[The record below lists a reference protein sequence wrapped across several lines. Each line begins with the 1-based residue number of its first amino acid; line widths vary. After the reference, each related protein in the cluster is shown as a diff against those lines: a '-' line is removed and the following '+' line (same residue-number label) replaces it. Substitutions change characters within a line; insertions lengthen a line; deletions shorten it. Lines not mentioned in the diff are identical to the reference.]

1 MKSIPLLASLA
12 LSLLAPAGLHA
23 AEAKAAVAAPTKSA
37 AALAGE
43 YAGKW
48 KAENDAG
55 GNLRLKL
62 SQAADGKWSADAVFA
77 YEGTDIATTTKSFK
91 VEGNSLELVIAWE
104 IQGVSSSTK
113 LKGELKGDTIEGK
126 YDSATAESAATGTWN
141 AKRK

>member
-12 LSLLAPAGLHA
+12 LSLLAPVGLHA
-23 AEAKAAVAAPTKSA
+23 AEAKAAVAAPAKSA
-37 AALAGE
+37 VALAGE

-48 KAENDAG
+48 KAENDAS

-62 SQAADGKWSADAVFA
+62 SQAADGKWSAEAVFS
-77 YEGTDIATTTKSFK
+77 YEGTEVPTTTKSIK
-91 VEGNSLELVIAWE
+91 VEGAKIELVMGWE

-113 LKGELKGDTIEGK
+113 LTGELNDDVLQGK